1 MEYRFKQRVRYSEI
15 NAQNRLG
22 ISQIV
27 NYFQDCSSFQS
38 EDLGNGFAVLDQK
51 HRAWFLLSWHIVIE
65 QSPVFGQEISIGT
78 WAYDWKKIY
87 GYRNF
92 DIQDESGT
100 RMAYADSI
108 WLYTNTETGTP
119 ERIDEEEVKL
129 YGKSPR
135 IDMGKISRKI
145 ALPKEYEPL
154 EPFRITTANIDTNQH
169 VNNAQYLKF
178 AEEYIPNDFL
188 VHEIFVEYRQAA
200 TLHDMIYPRITR
212 KEEGYFVQ
220 LCNQEGSPYVII
232 KLQEKAE

>member
-15 NAQNRLG
+15 NSQNQLG

-38 EDLGNGFAVLDQK
+38 EDLGNGFEVLDQK
-51 HRAWFLLSWHIVIE
+51 QRAWFLLSWHIIIE

-92 DIQDESGT
+92 DIQDENGT

-108 WLYTNTETGTP
+108 WLYTNTKTGTP
-119 ERIDEEEVKL
+119 SRVCDEEMEI
-129 YGKSPR
+129 YGKEPR
-135 IDMGKISRKI
+135 IPMGKISRKI
-145 ALPKEYEPL
+145 ALPKEYQQL
-154 EPFRITTANIDTNQH
+154 EPFRVTKANIDTNQH

-178 AEEYIPNDFL
+178 AEEYIPKDFH
-188 VHEIFVEYRQAA
+188 VYEIFVEYRHAA
-200 TLHDMIYPRITR
+200 TLHDMIYPRITQT
-212 KEEGYFVQ
+212 GNAYYIQ

-232 KLQEKAE
+232 KLQQKAE